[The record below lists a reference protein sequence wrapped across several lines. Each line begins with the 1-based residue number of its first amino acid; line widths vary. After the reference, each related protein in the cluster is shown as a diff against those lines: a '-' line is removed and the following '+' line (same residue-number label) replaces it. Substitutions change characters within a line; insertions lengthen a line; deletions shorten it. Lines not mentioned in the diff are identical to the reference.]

1 MPTNLP
7 PEYFDAERRY
17 KQAATSQ
24 ENIAALEELISTVLK
39 HKGTD
44 RLRADLLV
52 VAAEIPQDFL
62 NIDREIHYLLVDRK
76 VLISRPLAPKN
87 ASAGNH
93 PAPPKI
99 TKSL

>member
-24 ENIAALEELISTVLK
+24 EKIAALEELISTVLK

-52 VAAEIPQDFL
+52 VAAEVPQDLL
-62 NIDREIHYLLVDRK
+62 NIDRN
-76 VLISRPLAPKN
+76 PLPSCRSEGALN
-87 ASAGNH
+87 RAVGS
-93 PAPPKI
+93 
-99 TKSL
+99 